1 MRICVPTIDDQGLEA
16 RPNDHFGSAPYFT
29 LVDTETDEVR
39 VIANPGAQH
48 EHGQC
53 RPLRWLTPEGLD
65 AVVCRGM
72 GRRALANLKRE
83 GIDVFISPRPYVSQ
97 AVNAVL
103 QGEATRLTSV
113 DACHGG
119 HGHGRRGPGCGND

>member
-1 MRICVPTIDDQGLEA
+1 MRICVPTVDNGGLEA

-39 VIANPGAQH
+39 VIANPGAEH

-53 RPLRWLTPEGLD
+53 RPLRWLKPEGLD

-72 GRRALANLKRE
+72 GRGALANLQRE
-83 GIDVFISPRPYVSQ
+83 GIDVFVSPQPFVSE
-97 AVNAVL
+97 AVEAVIK
-103 QGEATRLTSV
+103 GKATRLSSD
-113 DACHGG
+113 DACRGG
-119 HGHGRRGPGCGND
+119 HEPGCHHE